1 MKLYSDD
8 QSPFCAPVRA
18 AIYAKGLDLSIEPPP
33 GGLKSEEYA
42 RASLTGT
49 IPCLVLDDGS
59 PLPESAVIIDYL
71 EDRFP
76 EPALLPQGPEARAR
90 VRLLRA
96 FAQDLTAA
104 VVGLFHDL
112 QEGGGEAAKARARE
126 KMERAL
132 GLLETSMSEDGF
144 VAGADFTLADCVLG
158 PALQGVPVMG
168 PLVGRPTLLEDHPRV
183 AAYFGRVS
191 QHPPVGRVLGEVQAA
206 LAASGFSFG

>member
-18 AIYAKGLDLSIEPPP
+18 VIYAKGLDLAIEPPP
-33 GGLKSEEYA
+33 GGLKSEEYV

-76 EPALLPQGPEARAR
+76 EPPLLPKSPQARAR

-96 FAQDLTAA
+96 FAQDVTA
-104 VVGLFHDL
+104 VIVGLFHDL
-112 QEGGGEAAKARARE
+112 QEGGGDEAKARARIRL
-126 KMERAL
+126 ERAL
-132 GLLETSMSEDGF
+132 GLLETTMAQDGF
-144 VAGADFTLADCVLG
+144 VAGPQFTLADCVLG
-158 PALQGVPVMG
+158 PALQGVPVIG
-168 PLVGRPTLLEDHPRV
+168 PLVCRPTLLQNHPRL

-191 QHPPVGRVLGEVQAA
+191 QHPPIARVLGEVQAA
-206 LAASGFSFG
+206 LAASGFSFS

>member
-76 EPALLPQGPEARAR
+76 EPSLLPQGPEARAR

-144 VAGADFTLADCVLG
+144 VAGSDFTLADCVLG

>member
-18 AIYAKGLDLSIEPPP
+18 AIYAKGLDLAIEPPP
-33 GGLKSEEYA
+33 GGLKSEEYR

-49 IPCLVLDDGS
+49 IPCLILDDGS

-76 EPALLPQGPEARAR
+76 DPALLPAGPEARAR

-104 VVGLFHDL
+104 TVGLFHDL
-112 QEGGGEAAKARARE
+112 QEGAGEAAKAKARE
-126 KMERAL
+126 KFERSL
-132 GLLETSMSEDGF
+132 GLLEAAIAADGF
-144 VAGADFTLADCVLG
+144 AAGPALTVADCVLG
-158 PALQGVPVMG
+158 PALMAMPMMG
-168 PLVGRPTLLEDHPRV
+168 PLVGRPTLLADHPKT

-191 QHPPVGRVLGEVQAA
+191 QHPPVARVLGEVQAA
-206 LAASGFSFG
+206 LAQSGFSFN